1 MRSKFGTAEIH
12 RFIFRHSGPKN
23 ESLPN
28 IDYISIPRA
37 SVVRSPNSRKEVSCK
52 LLIISAYEQNTLPPM
67 PDIGGC
73 RNKIG
78 PTVRVGPMSLR
89 LFGEEFFVMPDGW
102 ADAFRELK

>member
-1 MRSKFGTAEIH
+1 
-12 RFIFRHSGPKN
+12 
-23 ESLPN
+23 
-28 IDYISIPRA
+28 
-37 SVVRSPNSRKEVSCK
+37 
-52 LLIISAYEQNTLPPM
+52 M